1 MKYITYISVVSTLL
15 SVCLSSCHRVD
26 DFPKIKVEVPIA
38 DTLLEKKNV
47 PCVFLL
53 TDKEG
58 QEVLDEDAKIRLRG
72 NSTAL
77 FPKRPFRI
85 KLSEKTSLCGMP
97 QAKQW
102 ILLANYFDK
111 TMLRNALAFKL
122 SEDSRLAWTPRYRF
136 VELYYNDAHKGTY
149 QLCEKVQVHANR
161 VEVPQDGW
169 LIEVDGRVD
178 TTKDVF
184 FNTKQMPVVFRI
196 EWPKVQQDD
205 PCVDS
210 IRTVFL
216 KAEEALFGAE
226 FADQAKGWQNYLDKE
241 SWVDWYLINEI
252 TKNFDANFNSS
263 CYMHSGYDGKI
274 VMGPVWDFDISMGNT
289 NSLGDERL
297 PQGWYIRRT
306 NWYTRLF
313 EDPEFVSAVKER
325 FAYFYNQR
333 ENYYQYIRDH
343 ATKLRP
349 HALKNDKIWHTIGVL
364 IGPNPIAFRTYDK
377 EVEVLIGWLK
387 QRFEW
392 INSHL

>member
-1 MKYITYISVVSTLL
+1 MKYITYISVASTLL

-216 KAEEALFGAE
+216 KAEEALFGAD

-263 CYMHSGYDGKI
+263 CYMHSGSDGKI

-343 ATKLRP
+343 ATQLRP

>member
-149 QLCEKVQVHANR
+149 QLCEKIQVHANR

-205 PCVDS
+205 PWVDS

-216 KAEEALFGAE
+216 KAEGALFGAD

-343 ATKLRP
+343 ATQLRP